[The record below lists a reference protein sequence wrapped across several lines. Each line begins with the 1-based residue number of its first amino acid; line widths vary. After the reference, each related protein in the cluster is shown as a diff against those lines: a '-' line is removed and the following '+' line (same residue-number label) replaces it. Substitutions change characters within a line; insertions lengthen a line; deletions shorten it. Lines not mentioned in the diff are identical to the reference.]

1 MNSQKRIFSLLTFSL
16 IFLITTVSL
25 FAQGDQSKI
34 AEPNYEAVLHVLV
47 SSNQSGPVENL
58 PSSLSSVAKQVR
70 GEFGGQ
76 GLKLINTYLGRLS
89 NAGNMEY
96 KGVSNSYV
104 QEAEPGT
111 PSFLEWSLAGMRTM
125 QNPAGQN
132 VYHFQNFR
140 FGARV
145 PVRVASFSGDGGT
158 KAPVFN
164 YEQIGLNISRMGV
177 RENTPTLMGTLTQ
190 PRTDG
195 TLFLVLTVRNVDK

>member
-1 MNSQKRIFSLLTFSL
+1 MTCSLV
-16 IFLITTVSL
+16 FLITSVSIS
-25 FAQGDQSKI
+25 AQGDQSKI

-47 SSNQSGPVENL
+47 SSNQSGSGEAL

-76 GLKLINTYLGRLS
+76 GLKLINTYFGRLS

-96 KGVSNSYV
+96 KGVSNAYV

-111 PSFLEWSLAGMRTM
+111 PSFLEWSLFGLKTM
-125 QNPAGQN
+125 QNAAGQD

-158 KAPVFN
+158 KGPVFN
-164 YEQIGLNISRMGV
+164 YEQIGLNLSRMGV
-177 RENTPTLMGTLTQ
+177 RENTPTLLGTLTQ
-190 PRTDG
+190 PKTDG